1 MLIDPL
7 QPYLE
12 TTLNQV
18 IRDSGALPELRAL
31 DGCVIAVSVKGLG
44 YTHTVSV
51 CQGQVLIV
59 AAPQEP
65 ADVSVSGTPGAFLR
79 MLRFGP
85 DPALFRDGAVT
96 IEGDAE
102 AISNL
107 KSLLGV
113 LDFDGEEALAQVLGD
128 TLARKAANGA
138 RLLGDWTAEIT
149 DSGVAGIAETLVEET
164 RLLASRLR
172 TDRFISDLDRLRD
185 DAARLHQRINRLS
198 SLGKPSSV

>member
-1 MLIDPL
+1 
-7 QPYLE
+7 
-12 TTLNQV
+12 
-18 IRDSGALPELRAL
+18 
-31 DGCVIAVSVKGLG
+31 
-44 YTHTVSV
+44 
-51 CQGQVLIV
+51 
-59 AAPQEP
+59 
-65 ADVSVSGTPGAFLR
+65 

-149 DSGVAGIAETLVEET
+149 DSGAAGIAETLVEET